1 MMRTTQIR
9 NGNYRR
15 KALPFSTENERA
27 RKKTKQMKN
36 LSPLF
41 QIGKINLN
49 QYITNLSNFVGE
61 SAATKQ
67 KAKNANENSSIVDN
81 DNGNGDDD
89 GN

>member
-15 KALPFSTENERA
+15 KALPFSFENERA
-27 RKKTKQMKN
+27 RKKTKQMKD
-36 LSPLF
+36 LSRLF
-41 QIGKINLN
+41 QIGKANLN

-61 SAATKQ
+61 STAIKQ
-67 KAKNANENSSIVDN
+67 KAKDANENSSIPDN
-81 DNGNGDDD
+81 DNDTSDYD